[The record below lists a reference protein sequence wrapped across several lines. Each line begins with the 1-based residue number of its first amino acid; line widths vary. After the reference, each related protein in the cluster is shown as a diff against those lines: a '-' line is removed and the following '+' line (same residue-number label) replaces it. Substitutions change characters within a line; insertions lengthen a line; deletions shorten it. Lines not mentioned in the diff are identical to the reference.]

1 MCLRG
6 AGLISGPFILGRKA
20 MLKVGDQITIGNQ
33 LVEIT
38 YVMNEKAYGYKV
50 VEKPKKIEAP
60 VEEAPVEVKE
70 EAPVEEVKRPRRGRK
85 KA

>member
-1 MCLRG
+1 
-6 AGLISGPFILGRKA
+6 

-33 LVEIT
+33 LVEVT
-38 YVMNEKAYGYKV
+38 YVMNEKVFGYKE

-60 VEEAPVEVKE
+60 VEEVPVETTE
-70 EAPVEEVKRPRRGRK
+70 EAPVEEVKKPRRGRK

>member
-1 MCLRG
+1 
-6 AGLISGPFILGRKA
+6 

-50 VEKPKKIEAP
+50 VEKPKK
-60 VEEAPVEVKE
+60 VEAPVEVKE